1 MGNTVEIA
9 RRGQITIPKSLRD
22 KLGIEEGQKY
32 GLRTIEGGLII
43 LTPQAERST
52 IALGQLREAL
62 LNKGA
67 SLDAMLADLR
77 RKREA
82 GDE

>member
-9 RRGQITIPKSLRD
+9 RRGQITIPKPLRD
-22 KLGIEEGQKY
+22 KLGIEDGHKY
-32 GLRTIEGGLII
+32 GLRAVEGGILI
-43 LTPQAERST
+43 LTPQSGRSNA
-52 IALGQLREAL
+52 ALTELRTAL
-62 LNKGA
+62 LDKGA
-67 SLDAMLADLR
+67 SLDAMLAELR